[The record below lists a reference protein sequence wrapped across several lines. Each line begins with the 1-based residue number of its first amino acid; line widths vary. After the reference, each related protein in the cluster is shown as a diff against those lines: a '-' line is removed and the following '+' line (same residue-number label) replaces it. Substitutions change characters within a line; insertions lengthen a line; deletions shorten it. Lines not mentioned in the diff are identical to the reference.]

1 MKSNLNRLDVVT
13 IFRYL
18 DQRFEMKM
26 SMKCLKGTEY
36 KPIEYGE
43 ESNRMSIVVAV
54 WLIVFL
60 HTGNMKA
67 VGVLLPILQHQFE
80 TYTRTIG
87 VILSLLPVSGGV
99 FGKYQGKMAFPQS
112 CRHTCS

>member
-1 MKSNLNRLDVVT
+1 MKS
-13 IFRYL
+13 F
-18 DQRFEMKM
+18 
-26 SMKCLKGTEY
+26 KGTEY

-43 ESNRMSIVVAV
+43 ERRRQSIVFAV

-67 VGVLLPILQHQFE
+67 VGVLLPILQDQFE

-87 VILSLLPVSGGV
+87 VTLSLISISGGM
-99 FGKYQGKMAFPQS
+99 FGKYQGNVAFLPFCS
-112 CRHTCS
+112 HTCS